1 MNANKTTARYIKQM
15 LAVTAMAMAIPMVSN
30 AASDDSI
37 GDRQGTEQQQPR
49 GNHGHHGRE
58 PGMKMLEQLNLTDAQ
73 KAQVKQIMASQ
84 KADIRESW
92 KARKDMRKQLDQLT
106 EAPEFDKAKADQLI
120 RNMQDSERLN
130 QLKMLE
136 ARHQIYMVL
145 TPEQRAKAHTL
156 RTEHEQQM
164 RDHMPPPPPING

>member
-1 MNANKTTARYIKQM
+1 MNTNRTTARYIKQM

-37 GDRQGTEQQQPR
+37 SDRQETQQQQPR
-49 GNHGHHGRE
+49 GHHGHHAKQ
-58 PGMKMLEQLNLTDAQ
+58 PGMNMLEQLNLTDAQ
-73 KAQVKQIMASQ
+73 KAQVKQIMTSQ
-84 KADIRESW
+84 KADIRDSW
-92 KARKDMRKQLDQLT
+92 KSRKEMRKQLDDLA
-106 EAPEFDKAKADQLI
+106 EAPQFDKAKADQLI
-120 RNMQDSERLN
+120 RNMQDNERQN

-156 RTEHEQQM
+156 RTEHEQRM
-164 RDHMPPPPPING
+164 HDHMPPPPPISG